1 MEKKPQLT
9 FSKKELLTK
18 SFKISSS
25 NNKKDNTNYILN
37 KNNKKKESKT
47 INIDL
52 NNKKNIPQKINP
64 RKEPMK
70 FLHNC
75 FMGAGINFLNPNN
88 ISNISDNDSVNM
100 SFYNNPTNNEIIN
113 NNLSN
118 NLNSN
123 LERQVFGYVMNI
135 LQNNIFNNENN
146 LKHLML
152 IKKIQKIQLNEKYC
166 NKNNEGILELP
177 NCCICINDIQLK
189 ENCIILPCKH
199 ILHWKCALEWL
210 KNNNICPICR
220 SELFHKYK

>member
-1 MEKKPQLT
+1 MEKKEQLS

-18 SFKISSS
+18 SFKIPSS
-25 NNKKDNTNYILN
+25 NNNQKNTKNIAN
-37 KNNKKKESKT
+37 KYNKKIDSKPIT
-47 INIDL
+47 IDI
-52 NNKKNIPQKINP
+52 NNKKNFPQKINP

-70 FLHNC
+70 FLHNY
-75 FMGAGINFLNPNN
+75 FMGAGMNFLNQNN
-88 ISNISDNDSVNM
+88 ISPISDNNSLNM
-100 SFYNNPTNNEIIN
+100 SFYNNPTNHEIIN
-113 NNLSN
+113 NNLGN

-166 NKNNEGILELP
+166 NTNNNGILELP

-189 ENCIILPCKH
+189 ENCIILPCNH